1 MKAFEFPEINVIAF
15 AVEDIVTASDN
26 MGEWSGW
33 DNLSIP
39 SIE

>member
-1 MKAFEFPEINVIAF
+1 MKAFEFPEINVITF
-15 AVEDIVTASDN
+15 AVDDIITLSN
-26 MGEWSGW
+26 TGEWSGW